1 MLNRVTFILA
11 AVCTLTLS
19 TLAGCVK
26 TFDPAPE
33 QDNPIQFQA
42 GAGSL
47 LLNDDAPSTKA
58 VLTDDFADG
67 NTFAVFGERVI
78 SGEKTTVF
86 GGTNG
91 VTVTADDD
99 DNDPLTP
106 LVWSYSP
113 ARLWYWESTGDWY
126 DFAAFSPAGKG
137 TIRMNIVGNIAI
149 STHYDITTEDYD
161 LLGTAYR
168 RRGSVQ
174 DPYGTI
180 PLSFSHLGS
189 AVRVRVLNN
198 SETSS
203 VTVDR
208 IKFKNLVVEGDSK
221 ITLDQFGNTEASW
234 INTERNT
241 TDVRVLE
248 PSPTASIAA
257 GSNYE
262 SPFWIM
268 IPQRLDQAAAA
279 GGLVSDMPTL
289 LLYYT
294 PSSSAIQKTVSITLK
309 DVCPRNSNTPISSWA
324 MGTKYTYDISMRLDG
339 GVLVNIT
346 TTDWGETI
354 EAETPGLLIH

>member
-26 TFDPAPE
+26 TYDPAPE
-33 QDNPIQFQA
+33 QDNPIHFQA

-99 DNDPLTP
+99 DNNPQTP

-137 TIRMNIVGNIAI
+137 TTRMNIAGNIAI

-168 RRGSVQ
+168 RRGNVQ
-174 DPYGTI
+174 DPCGTV
-180 PLSFSHLGS
+180 PMVFNHLGS
-189 AVRVRVLNN
+189 AVIVRILNN
-198 SETSS
+198 SELTD
-203 VTVDR
+203 VTLDEV
-208 IKFKNLVVEGDSK
+208 KYKNLVVEGDSK
-221 ITLDQFGNTEASW
+221 LTLDLYGNPERSW

-241 TDVRVLE
+241 SFVRLSSPDQLIEADDSYDCAPDV
-248 PSPTASIAA
+248 
-257 GSNYE
+257 
-262 SPFWIM
+262 M

-279 GGLVSDMPTL
+279 GNNVEDMPAL
-289 LLYYT
+289 YLYYT
-294 PSSSAIQKTVSITLK
+294 PDGSTQKEAIVRLK
-309 DVCPRNSNTPISSWA
+309 DICPRDSDTPITSWVA
-324 MGTKYTYDISMRLDG
+324 GTKYIYEISMRLDG
-339 GVLVNIT
+339 GVLVT
-346 TTDWGETI
+346 VETTDWGETI
-354 EAETPGLLIH
+354 EAETPGLLIQ

>member
-26 TFDPAPE
+26 TYDPAPE
-33 QDNPIQFQA
+33 QDNPIHFQA

-99 DNDPLTP
+99 DNNPQTP

-137 TIRMNIVGNIAI
+137 TTRMNIAGNIAI

-168 RRGSVQ
+168 RRGNVQ
-174 DPYGTI
+174 DPCGTV
-180 PLSFSHLGS
+180 PMVFNHLGS
-189 AVRVRVLNN
+189 AVIVRILNN
-198 SETSS
+198 SELTD
-203 VTVDR
+203 VTLDEV
-208 IKFKNLVVEGDSK
+208 KYKNLVVEGDSK
-221 ITLDQFGNTEASW
+221 LTLDLYGNPERSW

-241 TDVRVLE
+241 SFVRLSSPDQLIEADDSYDCAPDV
-248 PSPTASIAA
+248 
-257 GSNYE
+257 
-262 SPFWIM
+262 M

-279 GGLVSDMPTL
+279 GNNVEDMPAL
-289 LLYYT
+289 YLYYT
-294 PSSSAIQKTVSITLK
+294 PDGSTQKEAIVRLK
-309 DVCPRNSNTPISSWA
+309 DICPRDSDTPITSWVA
-324 MGTKYTYDISMRLDG
+324 GTKYIYEISMRLDG
-339 GVLVNIT
+339 GVLVT
-346 TTDWGETI
+346 VETTDWGETI
-354 EAETPGLLIH
+354 EAETPGILIQ